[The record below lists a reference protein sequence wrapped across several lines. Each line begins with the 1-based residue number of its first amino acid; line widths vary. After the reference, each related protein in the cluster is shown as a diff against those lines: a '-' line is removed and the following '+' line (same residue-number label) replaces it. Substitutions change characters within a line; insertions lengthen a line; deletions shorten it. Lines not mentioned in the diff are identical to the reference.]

1 MIFNSRTICN
11 SLEISKSI
19 LIETSISDK
28 GIPVFEIS
36 GLISKSIE
44 ESKKRIITA
53 FSSSA
58 IQFPLKNICVN
69 LSPAEINKEGTYFDL
84 SIAATILQYTHSIS
98 VAPSDV
104 FIGELSFDGSIRGV
118 SSLVFLVLIA
128 QELGFKRIFVPGEQS
143 SELQFIKEVEIFP
156 VSNLK
161 DLLNIHEIRPIKP
174 SNLVSESYS
183 PEGTRFNQILGNERG
198 KKVLGYCLAGRHNLL
213 FEGFPGTGKSLLAK
227 ASTDLLPQ
235 LGIAEALSMLKVYS
249 YLGLSRKECE
259 LFCPPFRSP
268 HNSSSYSAI
277 FGTTGNK
284 VYPGELALSHNGVLF
299 LDEFPEFNRL
309 VIEGLRS
316 PLEDKY
322 VSVSRGKGKITFP
335 CDFIL
340 IATQNPCKCGYFN
353 HPKVEC
359 RCSPQEISRYR
370 NRISGPILDRI
381 DVQLSFNSDIS
392 NVLGKEHKHCSYV
405 EYEKLRTR
413 VLDVRNY
420 LSNLNSAHKSLSNP
434 QSDLSNSYIQDR
446 LRNEVTVLVSNA
458 QEKYSISNRKIF
470 KVLNL
475 SFTISL
481 FKNKEDISAEDFFEA
496 LNLANLAR

>member
-1 MIFNSRTICN
+1 MIFNSRSICN
-11 SLEISKSI
+11 SLEINRSI
-19 LIETSISDK
+19 LIETSVSDK

-53 FSSSA
+53 FSSSQ

-69 LSPAEINKEGTYFDL
+69 LSPAEISKEGTYFDL
-84 SIAATILQYTHSIS
+84 SIAATILQYTHSIP

-104 FIGELSFDGSIRGV
+104 FIGELSFDGTVRGV
-118 SSLVFLVLIA
+118 SSIVFLVLVA

-143 SELQFIKEVEIFP
+143 GELNFIKAAEIVPVYNLMDLLKISEL
-156 VSNLK
+156 N
-161 DLLNIHEIRPIKP
+161 PIEP
-174 SNLVSESYS
+174 SNLISNSS
-183 PEGTRFNQILGNERG
+183 FTQGNKFNQILGNERG
-198 KKVLGYCLAGRHNLL
+198 KKVLAYCLAGKHNLL
-213 FEGFPGTGKSLLAK
+213 LEGFPGTGKSLLAK

-235 LGIAEALSMLKVYS
+235 LNKEEALGLYKMYS
-249 YLGLSRKECE
+249 YLGIDREESE
-259 LFCPPFRSP
+259 LFYPPFRSP

-284 VYPGELALSHNGVLF
+284 IYPGELALSHGGVLF

-316 PLEDKY
+316 PLEDRY
-322 VSVSRGKGKITFP
+322 VSISRGRSKITFP

-353 HPKVEC
+353 HSKIEC
-359 RCSPQEISRYR
+359 KCTPQEISRYR

-381 DVQLSFNSDIS
+381 DVQFSFNSEIG
-392 NVLGKEHKHCSYV
+392 NILGKEHKYSSYE
-405 EYEKLRTR
+405 EYENLKCRVAEVRSYLDKLNNT
-413 VLDVRNY
+413 
-420 LSNLNSAHKSLSNP
+420 HKSVFNNP
-434 QSDLSNSYIQDR
+434 NNTGNSFIQKR
-446 LRNEVTVLVSNA
+446 IRNDVCQLVTNA
-458 QEKYSISNRKIF
+458 QEKYSMSNRKIF

-481 FKNKEDISAEDFFEA
+481 FKKSEEISSEDFFEA
-496 LNLANLAR
+496 LNLATVSR

>member
-11 SLEISKSI
+11 SLEISRSI

-53 FSSSA
+53 FSSSD

-98 VAPSDV
+98 INSSDI
-104 FIGELSFDGSIRGV
+104 FIGELSFDGTIRGV
-118 SSLVFLVLIA
+118 SRLVFLVLVA

-143 SELQFIKEVEIFP
+143 RELQFIKEVEIFP
-156 VSNLK
+156 VFNLK
-161 DLLNIHEIRPIKP
+161 DLLNIHEIQSIKP
-174 SNLVSESYS
+174 SNLVTSSKS
-183 PEGTRFNQILGNERG
+183 TQGTGFNQILGNDRG
-198 KKVLGYCLAGRHNLL
+198 KRVLGYCLAGKHNLL
-213 FEGFPGTGKSLLAK
+213 LEGFPGTGKSLLAK
-227 ASTDLLPQ
+227 ASTDLLPH
-235 LGIAEALSMLKVYS
+235 LETADALSMLKVHS
-249 YLGLSRKECE
+249 YLGLNRKESE

-268 HNSSSYSAI
+268 HNSSSYSAV

-284 VYPGELALSHNGVLF
+284 IYPGELALAHNGVLF

-353 HPKVEC
+353 HPKIEC
-359 RCSPQEISRYR
+359 KCSPQEIARYR

-381 DVQLSFNSDIS
+381 DVQFSFNNSTS
-392 NVLGKEHKHCSYV
+392 NILDKEHKHCSYV
-405 EYEKLRTR
+405 EYEKLRSK
-413 VLDVRNY
+413 VAEVRGY
-420 LSNLNSAHKSLSNP
+420 LNSLNSTHKSLSGP
-434 QSDLSNSYIQDR
+434 QFDMGNYYIQNR
-446 LRNEVTVLVSNA
+446 VRNEVYALVSTA
-458 QEKYSISNRKIF
+458 QEKYSMSNRKIF

-481 FKNKEDISAEDFFEA
+481 FKNNEDISAEDFFEA
-496 LNLANLAR
+496 LNLANLTR